1 MVALTR
7 DYTIVIV
14 THHMQQ
20 AARVSDR
27 TAFFTPRRPRPVGP
41 PRDAA
46 PRVSVMASPRIIS
59 DSIVVD
65 TSAEAIFAIL
75 ADPSAH
81 SEIDGSQ
88 SLQGVTTSQT
98 GRRLALGDRFG
109 MNMKIG
115 LPYKVKNTVV
125 EYDENRLI
133 AWQHFAKHTWRY
145 ELDELAPG
153 RTRVSESWDWS
164 GSPVARLMELVGFP
178 DRNRKGIGASLVKLK
193 ALAEKRA
200 AEASA

>member
-1 MVALTR
+1 
-7 DYTIVIV
+7 
-14 THHMQQ
+14 
-20 AARVSDR
+20 
-27 TAFFTPRRPRPVGP
+27 
-41 PRDAA
+41 
-46 PRVSVMASPRIIS
+46 MASSRIIS

-65 TSAEAIFAIL
+65 TSAEAIFTIL

-81 SEIDGSQ
+81 HEIDGSQ
-88 SLQGVTTSQT
+88 SLQGATTSQN
-98 GRRLALGDRFG
+98 GRRLVLGDRFG

-153 RTRVSESWDWS
+153 RTRVTESWDWS
-164 GSPVARLMELVGFP
+164 GSPFARLMELAGFP

-193 ALAEKRA
+193 ALAEQRA
-200 AEASA
+200 ARAKT